1 MRFTVTDMQSSRAQP
16 LLTAGNAFAFAAS
29 AYLYAS
35 SFSRGKKSKK
45 GKLLA
50 VGGDTGNALYD
61 FFIGRELNPRCA
73 LQLRHVS
80 RSATHTAYAPRS
92 IGGID
97 LKQFCELTPGLIGWL
112 LLDLSFAW
120 KCVLVAIVML
130 YWFAC

>member
-1 MRFTVTDMQSSRAQP
+1 VR
-16 LLTAGNAFAFAAS
+16 FAA
-29 AYLYAS
+29 L
-35 SFSRGKKSKK
+35 SRHQSQQAHHRLPG
-45 GKLLA
+45 
-50 VGGDTGNALYD
+50 
-61 FFIGRELNPRCA
+61 
-73 LQLRHVS
+73 
-80 RSATHTAYAPRS
+80 S